1 MSFMQYMNRY
11 FIEETT
17 LVDALNISRSTLLS
31 HIKLA
36 ALPSHSYHI
45 ISNDWVETAV
55 FGKLKIE

>member
-31 HIKLA
+31 HIKFA
-36 ALPSHSYHI
+36 ALPNHSYHI
-45 ISNDWVETAV
+45 ISNNWVGNYSLWQA
-55 FGKLKIE
+55 KN